1 MGRRADHGR
10 EELEELILSAGHQLM
25 AESGYGRFSAREV
38 AKRIGYSVGTVMNV
52 FGNVDLLVMAI
63 NSRTFHLWAIWLEAR
78 LDRAADHERINV
90 LVSGYFE
97 FASSHRNL
105 WTAIYEHRPPE
116 NTPMTEDLVSARV
129 ALINIIAREVAAV
142 LPTKTLIEATRI
154 TRSLIATVH
163 GHCAFALG
171 GTFALMGESDPLELA
186 LARVMETLD
195 ANRANDRPTGIEAH
209 K

>member
-10 EELEELILSAGHQLM
+10 KELEELILAAGHQLM

-52 FGNVDLLVMAI
+52 FGNVDRLVMAI
-63 NSRTFHLWAIWLEAR
+63 NSRTFHLWANWLEAR
-78 LDRAADHERINV
+78 LDGAAGHERISV

-105 WTAIYEHRPPE
+105 WTAIYEHRPPDGIL
-116 NTPMTEDLVSARV
+116 MTEALVAARV
-129 ALINIIAREVAAV
+129 ALIDVIAREVAAV
-142 LPTKTLIEATRI
+142 LPTKTSIEATRI

-171 GTFALMGESDPLELA
+171 GTFALMGESDPLDLA

-195 ANRANDRPTGIEAH
+195 ANGAKDRPTGIGAH
-209 K
+209 G